1 MAALEGVGVVQD
13 LGSVV
18 SRVREPVVEEV
29 ERQSPASIRSEVFSH
44 RMRGLDEEEVRDF
57 LDLVADQVQ
66 ATDAEL
72 ARQRREI
79 ESLRAENHA
88 LRAESQA
95 LHKESQALR
104 SEHQSL
110 RSENRALRSEN
121 IRVRDE
127 ASRAAETS
135 PRAVSILRQAQL
147 VSDQLVEDAVV
158 RARDLIRSAHS
169 QRREILRKAREE
181 AELAARSG
189 VVPPS
194 RWNSEENAPRTYQRE
209 WTIQRRQPK

>member
-1 MAALEGVGVVQD
+1 MAALEGVGVRQD
-13 LGSVV
+13 LGTVV
-18 SRVREPVVEEV
+18 SRVREPVVDEV

-57 LDLVADQVQ
+57 LDLVADQVH

-79 ESLRAENHA
+79 EALRAENHS
-88 LRAESQA
+88 LRA
-95 LHKESQALR
+95 
-104 SEHQSL
+104 
-110 RSENRALRSEN
+110 ENRALRSEN

-169 QRREILRKAREE
+169 QRREILRRAREE
-181 AELAARSG
+181 AEQAARSG
-189 VVPPS
+189 VVPP
-194 RWNSEENAPRTYQRE
+194 
-209 WTIQRRQPK
+209 